1 MAKKVKEVIALL
13 KENGWEE
20 VRTRGD
26 HHIFFKKGAKRPV
39 VVPGNLNDDMKEG
52 TYHSVLRGA
61 GLK

>member
-20 VRTRGD
+20 VRIRGD